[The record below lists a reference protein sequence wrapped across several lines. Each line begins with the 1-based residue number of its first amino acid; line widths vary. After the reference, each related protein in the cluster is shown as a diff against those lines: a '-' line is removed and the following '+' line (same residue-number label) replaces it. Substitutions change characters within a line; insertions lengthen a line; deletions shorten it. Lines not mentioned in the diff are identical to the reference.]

1 MKVDVE
7 RAVPRPQALVRE
19 SRSIG
24 PANDTPVFVA
34 GLSDIRLIGH
44 DEPTAQRFERNHGA
58 GVATTARLAFC
69 DDDGRWA
76 PTPLRSQRRG
86 TPFRSF

>member
-1 MKVDVE
+1 
-7 RAVPRPQALVRE
+7 
-19 SRSIG
+19 
-24 PANDTPVFVA
+24 
-34 GLSDIRLIGH
+34 
-44 DEPTAQRFERNHGA
+44 
-58 GVATTARLAFC
+58 VATTARLAFC